1 MTNLESIWKSR
12 VITLP
17 AKVHVKAIVF
27 PVLMYRSE
35 SWTIKSAECQR
46 IDAFELWCW
55 RRLLSVP
62 WTARRPKQSTVK
74 ETNPEDSL
82 ERLIPKL
89 HYSGLLCK
97 ESTHWKD
104 WCLERFRAEGEEGS
118 RGWVGWMASSAQ
130 WAWVWANSLKI
141 VKDREA
147 WHAAVHGVEKS
158 QTRLS
163 NWTTIRKYLFL
174 CFSSQKFIS
183 M

>member
-1 MTNLESIWKSR
+1 MQLGEYCVSGCLGHDSR
-12 VITLP
+12 IIKGHSSHP
-17 AKVHVKAIVF
+17 PGPGQYYIC
-27 PVLMYRSE
+27 RS
-35 SWTIKSAECQR
+35 QLDVPNV
-46 IDAFELWCW
+46 DAFELWCW
-55 RRLLSVP
+55 RRLLRVP
-62 WTARRPKQSTVK
+62 WTARRPKQSTLK